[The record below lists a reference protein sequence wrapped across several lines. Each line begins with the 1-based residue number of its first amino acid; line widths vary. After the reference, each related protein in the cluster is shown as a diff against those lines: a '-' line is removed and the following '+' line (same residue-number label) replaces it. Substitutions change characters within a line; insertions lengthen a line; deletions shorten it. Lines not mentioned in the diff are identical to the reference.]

1 MCACACVCLCVYVC
15 IFNKYLSCKL
25 LKLECNIWGFCK
37 QAICTY
43 LSALR
48 CLWKALYDGTHV
60 LLHSSFFIESGMNK
74 RRDLNI
80 QTVEILKNC
89 LKGGNRGLSIKRH
102 VFSFSDFSDFQL
114 LQLIDSCL
122 FILASI
128 DFCFQVFVWIP
139 YVSNLT
145 QISNWKWNC
154 LKFKLDNRLQ

>member
-1 MCACACVCLCVYVC
+1 MRFLQTGNMYISFSTQVPLISV
-15 IFNKYLSCKL
+15 IWWNSCFITFK
-25 LKLECNIWGFCK
+25 
-37 QAICTY
+37 
-43 LSALR
+43 
-48 CLWKALYDGTHV
+48 
-60 LLHSSFFIESGMNK
+60 FFIESGMNK

-114 LQLIDSCL
+114 IDSCL

-128 DFCFQVFVWIP
+128 GFCFQVFVWIP
-139 YVSNLT
+139 YISNLT